1 MGGRRGDIPRPHR
14 RDPTAGRRG
23 KARRHQDAV
32 RQLAALKAEYRRPLA
47 PGAEAA
53 GRARL
58 TERYQSVMD
67 TVAELPER
75 KFLALK
81 AAHLRK
87 SELSRLLSAHPGM
100 TVRQA
105 RRARKKP

>member
-53 GRARL
+53 GRTRL
-58 TERYQSVMD
+58 TERYSVMD

-75 KFLALK
+75 KFLARK

-105 RRARKKP
+105 RRARKKR